1 MYRDHYPPPQTPWEA
16 INQPRHVYSAYP
28 AAAHELLEP
37 RSTFSRYP
45 AAAYLT
51 SAVRQSA
58 MAPLRTFL
66 TATQDEKAAIGADP
80 EMVAALGLG
89 AGFLLVIAAANIAG
103 AYFAGRA
110 MAPTKQERNSYGI
123 GTAVA
128 NAFLGPLGF
137 LGAAGY
143 SISNQRLPVLSYEI
157 AYPGLNGLG
166 AFGAAMDVPPCS
178 GLPPEYR
185 GNCILPTGAAIPS
198 CNGSLMP
205 CWSTLSN
212 KVLNTPEAGST
223 GRLPSP
229 PITGTS
235 LPVDGATGCAAGG
248 MLGLV
253 GGGLLLGVPLGLGAA
268 LLGAVLSD
276 ADGAWWKW
284 GGLTFVGVT
293 VLSGIAGCSGG
304 VNAVDDA
311 YKTGAIRPAG
321 A

>member
-1 MYRDHYPPPQTPWEA
+1 MYRDHYPPPQTPWA
-16 INQPRHVYSAYP
+16 SINQPRNVYSAYP

-37 RSTFSRYP
+37 HSTFSRYP

-58 MAPLRTFL
+58 MAPMRTFL

-80 EMVAALGLG
+80 EMLAALGVG
-89 AGFLLVIAAANIAG
+89 AGLLLALAAANIAG

-110 MAPTKQERNSYGI
+110 MAPTKAERNAYGI

-128 NAFLGPLGF
+128 NAFIGPLGF

-143 SISNQRLPVLSYEI
+143 SVSKLRLPMSYEI
-157 AYPGLNGLG
+157 ARPGLNGLG
-166 AFGAAMDVPPCS
+166 AFGAVADVPQCA

-185 GNCILPTGAAIPS
+185 GNCLLPTGQAIPS

-223 GRLPSP
+223 GRLPPVPGTVP
-229 PITGTS
+229 PVQI
-235 LPVDGATGCAAGG
+235 DGATGCAAGG
-248 MLGLV
+248 VLGMM
-253 GGGLLLGVPLGLGAA
+253 GGGLLLGIPLGLGAA
-268 LLGAVLSD
+268 LIGALLSD
-276 ADGAWWKW
+276 SEGAWWKW
-284 GGLTFVGVT
+284 GGLTFVGAT
-293 VLSGIAGCSGG
+293 VLSGIAGCAGG

-311 YKTGAIRPAG
+311 YKTGRLPAG